1 MPEFTGSMKI
11 TIEVTIKSKNRKEA
25 ESFFDDIY
33 LDASIETEN
42 PEIKILSDNTDLILE
57 NDWEIEDQVKL
68 VISYHFDYIGEAT
81 K

>member
-57 NDWEIEDQVKL
+57 NDWEIED
-68 VISYHFDYIGEAT
+68 
-81 K
+81 

>member
-33 LDASIETEN
+33 LDASIQTEN

-57 NDWEIEDQVKL
+57 NYWEIED
-68 VISYHFDYIGEAT
+68 
-81 K
+81 

>member
-11 TIEVTIKSKNRKEA
+11 TIEATIKAKNRKEA

-33 LDASIETEN
+33 LDASIQTEN

-57 NDWEIEDQVKL
+57 NDWEIED
-68 VISYHFDYIGEAT
+68 
-81 K
+81 

>member
-11 TIEVTIKSKNRKEA
+11 TIEVTIKAKNRKEA

-33 LDASIETEN
+33 LDASIQAEN

-57 NDWEIEDQVKL
+57 NYWEIED
-68 VISYHFDYIGEAT
+68 
-81 K
+81 